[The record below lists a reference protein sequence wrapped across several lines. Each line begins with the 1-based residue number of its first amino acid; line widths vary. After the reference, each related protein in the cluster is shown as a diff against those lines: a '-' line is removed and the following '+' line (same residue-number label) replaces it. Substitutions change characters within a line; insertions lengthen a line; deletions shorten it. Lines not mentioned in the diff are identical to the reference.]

1 MAKKK
6 GINKLYLI
14 GGAGGTVA
22 AVLIAVF
29 VFGVGLDFVNPLFQE
44 PKDLTVQEVQQNEQV
59 IIDIENVLCGGGFSG
74 DLDPNLPA
82 DIISSILSSPNDPCI
97 PSGETTS
104 PGEEVSPKEIEEEIK
119 EKDDMIIDPN
129 PVNQTMTNQTKTDFS
144 EDNTIGQICDEL
156 DLGCGSDTMLLT
168 SKISKIDST
177 GEIEIVEGRF
187 SFSQLALFVEDVSD
201 KDYATGKLIIEL
213 KVIGEPNTAISGT
226 GTARIGI
233 LGGSNLDLF
242 KNLNELNLQV
252 AETTNAD
259 GEAVVFFVGPTGA
272 SSPTFTFEFADNF
285 NEFANEAITPLKLI
299 LDRLDVNDGTNDFAM
314 ENIELFSMD
323 IFRDDI
329 KIIITNE
336 ERITEKVFPSDS
348 RLVLTTV
355 KNVIKGTSCLIY
367 QNLIGLNAEG
377 CIKSTSCPC
386 LGTMPLTNKLFNV
399 VAGTAPAPSV
409 IGIIL
414 FDESGGLLFNKPGG
428 TGKIFD
434 ELLTR
439 NENYILMTS
448 SPELTSNILS
458 YGKPQE
464 TKSFTCESDGIA
476 KQKVVV
482 VVTGDT
488 LNCGRGDR
496 CNYYAYIQT
505 DGITIGD
512 TQCNFPQ

>member
-6 GINKLYLI
+6 INKLYLI

-59 IIDIENVLCGGGFSG
+59 IIDIENVLCGGGIDSG

-82 DIISSILSSPNDPCI
+82 DIISDPCI

-104 PGEEVSPKEIEEEIK
+104 PGEEVSPKDIEEEIK
-119 EKDDMIIDPN
+119 KDNEMVIDPN
-129 PVNQTMTNQTKTDFS
+129 PVNQTMTNQTKTIFS

-201 KDYATGKLIIEL
+201 KDYATGRLIIEL
-213 KVIGEPNTAISGT
+213 KITGEPNTAISGT

-233 LGGSNLDLF
+233 LGGANLDLF

-252 AETTNAD
+252 AETTDEN

-272 SSPTFTFEFADNF
+272 TSPTFTFEFTDNF
-285 NEFANEAITPLKLI
+285 NEFANESITPLKLI

-314 ENIELFSMD
+314 ENIEFFSMD

-336 ERITEKVFPSDS
+336 EGITERVFPSDS

-367 QNLIGLNAEG
+367 SAPSQQTPTG
-377 CIKSTSCPC
+377 CISKGVNCPC
-386 LGTMPLTNKLFNV
+386 FGTMPLTNKLFNV

-414 FDESGGLLFNKPGG
+414 FDESGGLLFSKPGG

-439 NENYILMTS
+439 NENYKLTTS
-448 SPELTSNILS
+448 SPEFTSNILS

-464 TKSFTCESDGIA
+464 TKSFMCESDGIA
-476 KQKVVV
+476 KQKLVT
-482 VVTGDT
+482 VVTGEVN
-488 LNCGRGDR
+488 NCGRGF
-496 CNYYAYIQT
+496 CNYYVYIQT